1 MSVSKKME
9 IRTFNWYNALHGF
22 TYLGLPRGV
31 FKPRV
36 EDFLPL
42 VHMIERTLTCTSLF
56 LSQVEKLELVISMFS
71 ALPTFYM
78 CTLKITAMVVKQM
91 DMYRKHCLWRGN
103 DINAKKPPLAAW
115 SMIAKPKSKGGLG
128 VIKFETQNDTL
139 LMKYLN
145 KLYNNLISHGYR

>member
-1 MSVSKKME
+1 MEACLRKLFFLKALLHTFAELAGLRVNYNKSNIYPINVSEQKNGDPN
-9 IRTFNWYNALHGF
+9 FQLSNWYNALHGF

-78 CTLKITAMVVKQM
+78 CTLKIPPTMVKQ
-91 DMYRKHCLWRGN
+91 N
-103 DINAKKPPLAAW
+103 DA
-115 SMIAKPKSKGGLG
+115 
-128 VIKFETQNDTL
+128 L
-139 LMKYLN
+139 LMTYLHKFFN
-145 KLYNNLISHGYR
+145 KSEQP